1 MSAALASHGQYG
13 RVFDG
18 RSFHDVDPPLPS
30 SSLPESS
37 SDLQQQQ
44 PPNQLR
50 PPFRPV
56 PPVTTSSNNPNE
68 STIFISIPQFLDG
81 QRCGHTLQRL
91 FESAS
96 HPERLVVG
104 LIEQVETNAAT
115 CLEEYCAL
123 LGYKLKTTTNNDEGA
138 GTRQAQFEEEI
149 LNKCPHA
156 KQIHEHS
163 VRFHYMAA
171 KGPVYARSFIRKIL
185 GDEGE

>member
-1 MSAALASHGQYG
+1 M
-13 RVFDG
+13 
-18 RSFHDVDPPLPS
+18 
-30 SSLPESS
+30 
-37 SDLQQQQ
+37 
-44 PPNQLR
+44 
-50 PPFRPV
+50 
-56 PPVTTSSNNPNE
+56 
-68 STIFISIPQFLDG
+68 
-81 QRCGHTLQRL
+81 
-91 FESAS
+91 
-96 HPERLVVG
+96 
-104 LIEQVETNAAT
+104 ETNAAT